1 MSLYEALIRPL
12 FFHLDPETAHHV
24 VMEGL
29 RLAGS
34 FPFTLPVLSTLN
46 HRSDP
51 RLQTELFGLHFPNPI
66 GLAAGFDKDAQAMR
80 ELAALGFGHVEVGTV
95 TVLPQPGN
103 PRPRITR
110 YPNEKAIINRMGFPN
125 RGVERIAKRLERL
138 GHWGQRV
145 PVGVNIGKGVNTPLE
160 TAVEDYSELL
170 RRLHAYVDF
179 VAINISSPNT
189 PGLRGLQS
197 KNALLELLGELAA
210 LWCSICPNVP
220 LLVKIA
226 PDLSYA
232 EIDDVLDVMTSFGM
246 SGIIATNS
254 STGRQGLPHR
264 AARQEKGGMSGPPLR
279 ALSTDIIRHIYRAT
293 GGSLPIIGVGGID
306 SAESA
311 LEKIQAGASLV
322 QVYTGLIYR
331 GPGLLRSIN
340 RGLAQRV
347 SELGATNLAEL
358 VGRDAVPKRFR
369 PRRQVPAPA
378 PVPLSA
384 RFVPNYHQFGRVPRQ
399 RARE

>member
-12 FFHLDPETAHHV
+12 LFKLDPEMTHHI

-29 RLAGS
+29 RLAGR
-34 FPFTLPVLSTLN
+34 FPLALPVLAMLN

-51 RLQTELFGLHFPNPI
+51 RLQTELFGIRFPNPV

-80 ELAALGFGHVEVGTV
+80 ELAALGFGHIEVGTV

-110 YPNEKAIINRMGFPN
+110 YPAEEAIINRMGFPN
-125 RGVERIAKRLERL
+125 QGIEQIAKRLERL
-138 GHWGQRV
+138 GHWGGRV

-160 TAVEDYSELL
+160 TAVEDYSQLL
-170 RRLHAYVDF
+170 RRLHPFADF

-189 PGLRGLQS
+189 PGLRGLQA
-197 KNALLELLGELAA
+197 KNALQELLGELVS
-210 LWCSICPNVP
+210 LWRSICPDLP

-232 EIDDVLDVMTSFGM
+232 EIDDVLDVMTSLEM

-254 STGRQGLPHR
+254 STGRRGLPHP

-279 ALSTDIIRHIYRAT
+279 TLSTHIIRHIYRETA
-293 GGSLPIIGVGGID
+293 GSLPIIGVGGVD

-311 LEKIQAGASLV
+311 LEKIQAGASIV
-322 QVYTGLIYR
+322 QVYTGLIYQ
-331 GPGLLRSIN
+331 GPGLIYSIN
-340 RGLAQRV
+340 QGLTQRLG
-347 SELGATNLAEL
+347 ELGITSLTEL
-358 VGRDAVPKRFR
+358 VGRDAAPKRSRRR
-369 PRRQVPAPA
+369 PRLPAPA
-378 PVPLSA
+378 PAPLSTHLA
-384 RFVPNYHQFGRVPRQ
+384 PGYRQFGRGPRQ